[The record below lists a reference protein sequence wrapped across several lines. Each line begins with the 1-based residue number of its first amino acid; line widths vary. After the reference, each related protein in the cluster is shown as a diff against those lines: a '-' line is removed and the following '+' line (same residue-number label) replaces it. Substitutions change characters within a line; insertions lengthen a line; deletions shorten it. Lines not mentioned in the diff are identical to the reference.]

1 MHHLLLNITLYNH
14 MQITSVPE
22 LRGVETLK
30 SPTEAIV
37 ATRDH
42 DYTPSITHPL
52 TRTRHRYVVGDRF
65 HDGPGSASHKKKT
78 CKYHNMRLC
87 PELRDYQ
94 SVTSEVI
101 NAKIKSIRLKS
112 SSQQN
117 ALHYFFYNRLM
128 DYFHNM
134 DIVQQQ
140 YADVMKSL
148 RPGELITR
156 DMLMRF
162 VIKQS

>member
-1 MHHLLLNITLYNH
+1 

-22 LRGVETLK
+22 LCGAETLK
-30 SPTEAIV
+30 SPTKAIV

-65 HDGPGSASHKKKT
+65 HDGPGSASHNKKT

-101 NAKIKSIRLKS
+101 NAKIKSIRQLSTKCI
-112 SSQQN
+112 
-117 ALHYFFYNRLM
+117 ALFFLQPFDGLLPQHGY
-128 DYFHNM
+128 
-134 DIVQQQ
+134 
-140 YADVMKSL
+140 
-148 RPGELITR
+148 RPTAICSCYEISTTW
-156 DMLMRF
+156 
-162 VIKQS
+162 

>member
-1 MHHLLLNITLYNH
+1 M
-14 MQITSVPE
+14 PE
-22 LRGVETLK
+22 LCGVEMLETP
-30 SPTEAIV
+30 SV
-37 ATRDH
+37 ALTAARDH
-42 DYTPSITHPL
+42 DYTSSITHPL
-52 TRTRHRYVVGDRF
+52 TQTRQRYIVGDRF
-65 HDGPGSASHKKKT
+65 HDGPGSSSHKKKT
-78 CKYHNMRLC
+78 CRYHNMRLC

-134 DIVQQQ
+134 DIIQQQ
-140 YADVMKSL
+140 YAEVEKSL
-148 RPGELITR
+148 RNDEEIAR
-156 DMLMRF
+156 DDLMRF
-162 VIKQS
+162 IVKIKNSI